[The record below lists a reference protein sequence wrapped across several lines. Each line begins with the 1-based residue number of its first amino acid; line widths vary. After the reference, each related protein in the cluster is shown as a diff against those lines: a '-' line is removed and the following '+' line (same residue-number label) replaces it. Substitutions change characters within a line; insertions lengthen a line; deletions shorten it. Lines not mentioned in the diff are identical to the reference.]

1 MSRATIVVAGG
12 GTGGHIFPGLA
23 VVRELEA
30 LDVAVHWLGG
40 RHGLE
45 AELVGERGVPMTL
58 LDVEGLLG
66 RGLSDTLRSLSLL
79 PRALATAIRA
89 LLTTRPAA
97 VLGVG
102 GYASFAGA
110 AAAGA
115 LGIPFVLQEQNSVP
129 GATNRFMAPW
139 ADLIC
144 CGLKDA
150 TAAFP
155 SLPTE
160 WTGNPVRAAF
170 FEIPPVAAHDPPRLL
185 VLGGSQGSLFLNRTL
200 PRALAALARTGIRP
214 EVRHQAGVRWADVVR
229 TSYAD
234 LKLDAQVS
242 AFLSEPWRAVA
253 DADLVVARSGALTVS
268 ELAAAGRGAL
278 LVPFAAAAGNHQEHN
293 ARSLERAGGAIVVT
307 ESEASPQRVAWIL
320 EELLGDPVALA
331 ALGRCARAIARPGAA
346 ATIATRLLAIGGVA

>member
-1 MSRATIVVAGG
+1 MSRATVVVAGG

-23 VVRELEA
+23 VVRELEGR
-30 LDVAVHWLGG
+30 DVAVHWLGG
-40 RHGLE
+40 RRGLE
-45 AELVGERGVPMTL
+45 AELVGERGLPMTL
-58 LDVEGLLG
+58 LDVEGFG
-66 RGLSDTLRSLSLL
+66 AGGLAGALRSVSLL
-79 PRALATAIRA
+79 PVALGTAVSA
-89 LLTTRPAA
+89 LLRIRPQV

-115 LGIPFVLQEQNSVP
+115 LGVPFVLQEQNSVP
-129 GATNRFMAPW
+129 GKTNLFLAPW
-139 ADLIC
+139 SDLVC

-170 FEIPPVAAHDPPRLL
+170 FDAPAVAVHEPPRLL

-200 PRALAALARTGIRP
+200 PRALAALARSGLRP
-214 EVRHQAGVRWADVVR
+214 VVRHQAGVRWADVVR

-234 LKLDAQVS
+234 LELDAQVS

-253 DADLVVARSGALTVS
+253 EADLVVARSGALTVS

-293 ARSLERAGGAIVVT
+293 ARSLERAGGAIVLT
-307 ESEASPQRVAWIL
+307 EGEASPQRVAWML
-320 EELLGDPVALA
+320 EELLGDPTALA
-331 ALGRCARAIARPGAA
+331 AMGRCARSIARPGAA
-346 ATIATRLLAIGGVA
+346 ARIADRLLAIGGVA